1 MEQLFAAPWYWVIAG
16 VVLMGFEI
24 LLPGVFLLWIGL
36 GALVVGMVLLA
47 VPDLTLGGQLLL
59 FAASMLTSIGTGFW
73 VQRHGRSEQHER
85 PLNQE
90 LQGLVGRRLAAASDF
105 AQGRGR
111 VRVGDTT
118 YAAQCDAPVAAG
130 DTVRVTAI
138 ESGRLQVVRE
148 GTDRPKEGASTSS
161 DTGTGSDSGTGT
173 ETGTDA
179 IAGGP
184 VRAHDPD
191 H

>member
-16 VVLMGFEI
+16 VVLMGLEI

-47 VPDLTLGGQLLL
+47 VPDLTLGWQLLL

-73 VQRHGRSEQHER
+73 IQRRGRSEQHER

-90 LQGLVGRRLAAASDF
+90 LQGLVGRRLAATSDF

-118 YAAQCDAPVAAG
+118 YAAQCEAPVAAG

-138 ESGRLQVVRE
+138 ESGRLHVVRE
-148 GTDRPKEGASTSS
+148 ATGRPEEGASHGR
-161 DTGTGSDSGTGT
+161 DPG
-173 ETGTDA
+173 TGTDA
-179 IAGGP
+179 STDAVSDGP
-184 VRAHDPD
+184 VRANDPE